1 MASVAGRMIG
11 GGYVGSSSSWLQMGN
26 RQENATMK
34 NVAGTRKSS
43 RMFCVSSSLVKDPYT
58 TLRIQP
64 DASESEVKKAFRKLA
79 LEYHPDVC
87 KGSNCGVKFSMIN
100 EAYNIVMTKLREKKS
115 SDEEGM
121 MRRREEPEY
130 EVWEEWMGWEGG
142 GIRDY
147 SSHIN
152 PYI

>member
-79 LEYHPDVC
+79 LE
-87 KGSNCGVKFSMIN
+87 
-100 EAYNIVMTKLREKKS
+100 IVMTKLREEAAAAPEPKKKS